1 MADIQPFRAVRYN
14 FDIAGDVSLH
24 VCPPFDVITPQ
35 LQHELYDRS
44 PYNIVR
50 LELARRGLSDDPY
63 ERAAETSQT
72 WKDSGVLKHD
82 EEPSIY
88 VTEEEFE

>member
-1 MADIQPFRAVRYN
+1 MN
-14 FDIAGDVSLH
+14 FTTVL
-24 VCPPFDVITPQ
+24 
-35 LQHELYDRS
+35 

-63 ERAAETSQT
+63 ERAAETAQT

-82 EEPSIY
+82 EKAIY
-88 VTEEEFE
+88 IRNGRRI